1 MEDYNKKTLIFIV
14 ALIAGIILFGHIYS
28 NFYSPEQELT
38 DIAEMYLDYTFGYND
53 ISEELLEYIKPN
65 SNAHEIVVGIYYV
78 FIKSGSV
85 KSTISH
91 INIADL
97 EIDGDKALIDLS
109 FRQTFTKT
117 DDQLMMDYINKGT
130 DFYIDRNLQLE
141 FVHENDKW
149 LLLNEKELKVEFS
162 DSYDLVK

>member
-1 MEDYNKKTLIFIV
+1 MEGHNKKTLIFIV
-14 ALIAGIILFGHIYS
+14 VLIAGIILFGHIYN
-28 NFYSPEQELT
+28 NFYTPKQELT
-38 DIAEMYLDYTFGYND
+38 NISEMYLDYTFGYND
-53 ISEELLEYIKPN
+53 ISKELFEYIKPN
-65 SNAHEIVVGIYYV
+65 SDVHEIVLGIYYV

-91 INIADL
+91 TNIVNL
-97 EIDGDKALIDLS
+97 EIDGDKALMDLS

-149 LLLNEKELKVEFS
+149 MFVNEKELKVEFS
-162 DSYDLVK
+162 DSYELVK